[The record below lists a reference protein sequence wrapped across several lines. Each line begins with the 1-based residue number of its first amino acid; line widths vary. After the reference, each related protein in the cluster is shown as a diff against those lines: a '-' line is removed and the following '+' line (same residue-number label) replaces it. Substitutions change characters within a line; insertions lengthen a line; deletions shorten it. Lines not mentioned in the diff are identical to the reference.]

1 MAADNDNAAALAPEL
16 SQRLRAAVAAKA
28 GSYEQRTRHN
38 DQQGQPLYVNRL
50 ILEDSPYLLQHAH
63 NPVDW
68 YPWGSEAFAQ
78 AESADKPI
86 FLSIGYSTCHWC
98 HVMEE
103 ESFDNLEIAR
113 RLNQYFISIKLDREQ
128 FPDIDEIYMT
138 AVQVFSGQGGWPMSN
153 FLLPDGKPFF
163 GATYF
168 PPQQFMALLQRIDS
182 LWQEKRSELVE
193 SAEQVNQVIAQH
205 LEGKREA
212 GGLDLDGMKHRADEV
227 LEREDR
233 HFGGLEGAPK
243 FPQEPLL
250 LYALHFAA
258 RERNLDKMAFA
269 SRALDAMARG
279 GIYDQVGGGFHRY
292 ATDIHWLVPHFEKML
307 YNQSQLVMAYLHAW
321 QLTKNRYFQRI
332 VQQTLAYVLREMQLP
347 EGGFYSATDA
357 DSDGEEGLFFIW
369 SEKELQSALGKEDF
383 DFVSSVFQV
392 SSEGNFEGAN
402 ILSIPQAMDN
412 ILAGREWGEFTA
424 QLDGVTEKLR
434 LQREQR
440 NPPLR
445 DDKMI
450 VAWSAAMATVF
461 IRSAALLQEKD
472 YLLAAEKAVQFMW
485 DQAYKD
491 HRLNRIYLDGSASVP
506 AQLEDYAWFITAL
519 IELYD
524 VTSRQEYLDRSDEL
538 CRQALSL
545 FWNDESGRF
554 FQAQPAH
561 DTPQLVRSSNAGD
574 NATVSASAVMLD
586 ALLALDK
593 RSRRLQRKDRDYGEI
608 FRQGISALSSDVN
621 AYPSAHVS
629 VLRVAD
635 SGQQG
640 SISTCQYAGNG
651 LLQVTA
657 HRSHDTI
664 QFACDLLEGYHIDL
678 GTDNLGWVLTPD
690 AEDSDWEIQRVD
702 YQGATAN
709 TPGSSAHSLQEQ
721 FTVIVELS
729 YLGQTAD
736 MLSKS
741 TGLLLS
747 VQLCTNELCLAPE
760 TLKFRL

>member
-1 MAADNDNAAALAPEL
+1 
-16 SQRLRAAVAAKA
+16 
-28 GSYEQRTRHN
+28 
-38 DQQGQPLYVNRL
+38 
-50 ILEDSPYLLQHAH
+50 
-63 NPVDW
+63 
-68 YPWGSEAFAQ
+68 
-78 AESADKPI
+78 
-86 FLSIGYSTCHWC
+86 
-98 HVMEE
+98 
-103 ESFDNLEIAR
+103 
-113 RLNQYFISIKLDREQ
+113 
-128 FPDIDEIYMT
+128 
-138 AVQVFSGQGGWPMSN
+138 MSN

-205 LEGKREA
+205 LEGKGQAE
-212 GGLDLDGMKHRADEV
+212 GLDLDGMKHRADEMF
-227 LEREDR
+227 EREDR

-279 GIYDQVGGGFHRY
+279 GIYDQIGGGFHRY

-321 QLTKNRYFQRI
+321 QLTKNRYYRRI

-369 SEKELQSALGKEDF
+369 SEKELQSALGEEDF
-383 DFVSSVFQV
+383 DFARSVFQV

-402 ILSIPQAMDN
+402 ILSIPQAIDN

-445 DDKMI
+445 DDKII
-450 VAWSAAMATVF
+450 VAWSAAMATVLA
-461 IRSAALLQEKD
+461 RSAALLQEKD

-519 IELYD
+519 IEIYD
-524 VTSRQEYLDRSDEL
+524 MTSRQEYLDRSDEL
-538 CRQALSL
+538 CRQAISL

-586 ALLALDK
+586 PLLALDK
-593 RSRRLQRKDRDYGEI
+593 RSRRLQGKGRDYGEI
-608 FRQGISALSSDVN
+608 FSQGISALSSDVN

-635 SGQQG
+635 SGHQG
-640 SISTCQYAGNG
+640 SISNCQYAGNG

-657 HRSHDTI
+657 LRSHDTI

-678 GTDNLGWVLTPD
+678 GTDTLGGVLTLD

-702 YQGATAN
+702 YQGAMAN
-709 TPGSSAHSLQEQ
+709 TPGSSAHSLQER
-721 FTVIVELS
+721 FTVIVELI
-729 YLGQTAD
+729 YLGQTPD
-736 MLSKS
+736 LLSNS

-747 VQLCTNELCLAPE
+747 VQLCTNDLCLAPE